1 MTLYDIHKT
10 LKLTL
15 DKTCH
20 KVVGNDNVTFYKHLC
35 EDVFLH
41 KPENGIVRMSVYPAG
56 VTSFIPELAISLGLK
71 GVRSEA
77 SGLTVFE
84 FRDD

>member
-1 MTLYDIHKT
+1 MTSHDTYKT
-10 LKLTL
+10 LELTL
-15 DKTCH
+15 NKTCRRI
-20 KVVGNDNVTFYKHLC
+20 VETNDVIFYRRPG

-41 KPENGIVRMSVYPAG
+41 ASENGVLRLSVYPG
-56 VTSFIPELAISLGLK
+56 GLTSFIPELAINLGLK

-84 FRDD
+84 LEGD